1 MNTFSVTRIRRW
13 LSRGDQLYTSA
24 GDWNKIFQPY
34 HWIII
39 MIKIL
44 IYAALAYIAYALVKN
59 TRLVSKSNHGSI
71 KEKGSYKNLNIK
83 DAEFEDIQKKDK

>member
-1 MNTFSVTRIRRW
+1 
-13 LSRGDQLYTSA
+13 
-24 GDWNKIFQPY
+24 
-34 HWIII
+34 

-71 KEKGSYKNLNIK
+71 KEKRSYKNLNIK

>member
-1 MNTFSVTRIRRW
+1 
-13 LSRGDQLYTSA
+13 
-24 GDWNKIFQPY
+24 
-34 HWIII
+34 

-59 TRLVSKSNHGSI
+59 TRLISKSNHGSI

>member
-1 MNTFSVTRIRRW
+1 
-13 LSRGDQLYTSA
+13 
-24 GDWNKIFQPY
+24 
-34 HWIII
+34 

-44 IYAALAYIAYALVKN
+44 IYAALAYIAYALVKKN